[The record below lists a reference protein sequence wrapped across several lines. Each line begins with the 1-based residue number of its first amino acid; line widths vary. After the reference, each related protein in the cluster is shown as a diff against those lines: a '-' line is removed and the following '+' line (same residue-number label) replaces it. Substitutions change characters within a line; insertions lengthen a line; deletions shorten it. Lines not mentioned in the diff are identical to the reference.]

1 MKKII
6 KKKTFP
12 KIIKKKKKKNKLEK
26 KNFEQKTNTQLL
38 MNGFQRETKINFLY
52 IFFNFFKI
60 FLVYYKK
67 PDNDKEN

>member
-1 MKKII
+1 MRIFI
-6 KKKTFP
+6 NLNPFP
-12 KIIKKKKKKNKLEK
+12 SILKKKKKKNKLEK